1 MSKGKEIDFYKL
13 QQELGNAP
21 SDSVN
26 VTATED
32 HVQCPYNFV
41 PCPDHIVEVEDALRV
56 TQDIPFRH
64 GIGGQIEVEIEA
76 HSPIFIP
83 DPDHKENFFS
93 LPDGQ
98 HAIPATSLRGMLRS
112 VVEVATFGRMAPV
125 NDHRFPLRDLTGWAA
140 ELYRRPMTMVSA
152 GWLKQ
157 IPGQKYDGPDEDQS
171 SRCHIEPTHWAKVG
185 YPLLEKQFR
194 GLRPG
199 NPQPSMDKYKKF
211 SGKDLD
217 VTAVVKTLEDPT
229 AQGKLRRLS
238 SIGVVQ
244 ELDGSKGTGEKGTVV
259 FTGQPQRWDPKNT
272 RSRAKRNDF
281 FFHGNAGPAMP
292 VSFAVRKAFSS
303 AHGSS
308 GEQHKLDLK
317 PNPEWKHWQKILQAG
332 GRVPVFF
339 LADQDAN
346 VQAIGLARM
355 FRLAGNLTVTAAAAN
370 AQGALDESSFDVA
383 ESIFGRVRKDD
394 GLRGRIRIGMAH
406 SQQQVSATAPVSVVM
421 GGPKPSYYPFY
432 LQQEGDDEPTT
443 WLDEK
448 GKAAGWK
455 RYQVRETHHVPPLPE
470 KLNEKMMTTFCPL
483 EAGSRFR
490 TTIHLHNLR
499 EHELGALIWAL
510 DYGQRQECF
519 HSIGR
524 GRPFGFGKVKLSIVA
539 SALRDVL
546 GNSIA
551 DEALDRCRDAFRS
564 WMEQRSGGDWG
575 AWEKSPTIRE
585 LVATAI
591 SFPAIEQD
599 RLNYMSAKEYQ
610 NAKNDR
616 RTLAPASQ
624 RLAHAGVTLPTV
636 SVVARPDEEAMTT
649 AGPEIVRVTVPPSG
663 AAAEYQE
670 AWDSGGFKGVSELAH
685 DWMTDSGSEETIE
698 RKKVIEKWTLGLSR
712 QKKSKIQ
719 DIIDWCKE

>member
-1 MSKGKEIDFYKL
+1 MSGGQGIPFHEMQKKY
-13 QQELGNAP
+13 GNDTPA
-21 SDSVN
+21 
-26 VTATED
+26 ATEVAGVD
-32 HVQCPYNFV
+32 DKVQCPYNFV
-41 PCPDHIVEVEDALRV
+41 PCPDRIVEMTDGDQIS
-56 TQDIPFRH
+56 QDVPFRD
-64 GIGGQIEVEIEA
+64 GIGGHLEVEIETHA
-76 HSPIFIP
+76 PIFVP
-83 DPDHKENFFS
+83 DPDRPTHFYS
-93 LPDGQ
+93 LPGGEV
-98 HAIPATSLRGMLRS
+98 ALPATSLRGMLRNT
-112 VVEVATFGRMAPV
+112 VEIASFGRMNPV

-157 IPGQKYDGPDEDQS
+157 IPGQKYDGPDEDLS

-194 GLRPG
+194 GLRLG
-199 NPQPSMDKYKKF
+199 DAQRSTDKYKKF
-211 SGKDLD
+211 SGTDLD
-217 VTAVVKTLEDPT
+217 VTAVVKTLEEPA

-244 ELDGSKGTGEKGTVV
+244 ELDGSNGSGEKGTVV

-281 FFHGNAGPAMP
+281 FFHGNAGPALP

-317 PNPEWKHWQKILQAG
+317 PNPEWKYWQKILQSG

-339 LADQDAN
+339 LSDQDAN

-370 AQGALDESSFDVA
+370 AQGALDESCFDVA
-383 ESIFGRVRKDD
+383 ESIFGRVRKED

-406 SQQQVSATAPVSVVM
+406 PQQQVSATAPVSVVM

-432 LQQEGDDEPTT
+432 LQQEGEDEPTT

-470 KLNEKMMTTFCPL
+470 KLNEKMMTTFHPL
-483 EAGSRFR
+483 ETGSRFR

-499 EHELGALIWAL
+499 EYELGALIWAL

-524 GRPFGFGKVKLSIVA
+524 GRPLGFGKVKLSIVA

-546 GNSIA
+546 GNSVA
-551 DEALDRCRDAFRS
+551 DEAIDRCRDAFRS
-564 WMEQRSGGDWG
+564 WMEHRSGGDWG

-585 LVATAI
+585 LVATAM

-599 RLNYMSAKEYQ
+599 RLNYMSAKQYQ

-636 SVVARPDEEAMTT
+636 SVVAQPDGAMTSPGSGEERVLVPDS
-649 AGPEIVRVTVPPSG
+649 GPE
-663 AAAEYQE
+663 AEYQE
-670 AWDSGGFKGVSELAH
+670 AWVSGGNTSVAELAH
-685 DWMTDSGSEETIE
+685 GWMAEPSDEDAE
-698 RKKVIEKWTLGLSR
+698 RKQLL
-712 QKKSKIQ
+712 QKKWIGGFSKKRKQKYQ